1 MKRRIPQYSELRELV
16 QFKAFDPDRRRAR
29 LAKANTIADLRNIA
43 RRRVPTAAFEYVDGG
58 SFAEHSL
65 RRNRDAFDAVEFNPH
80 VLRDVAAVDLRTT
93 IAGAHA
99 ALPVG
104 IAPTGLT
111 RLMHAEGEVAGAQA
125 AASFGIPFSLSTMGT
140 VSIEEVAAE
149 APDAERW
156 FQLYLWK
163 DRPRSLELIRRAEAA
178 GFGALVVTVDTPVSG
193 ARYRDTRNG
202 MTLPPTLTAKT
213 ILDASYRPEWWFN
226 FLTTKPLGFANFEG
240 ERTSVAE
247 QVNTMFDPSLNLE
260 DLAWLRENWSGK
272 LIVKGIQSASDAV
285 DVLAR
290 GADALVVS
298 NHGGRQLDRA
308 PVPLTVLPEIRAAVG
323 PEAQL
328 ILDSGI
334 MSGGDIVAALAA
346 GADFTLIGRAYLYG
360 LMAAGRQ
367 GVERALEILR
377 TEMTLVMQLIGA
389 TSVAELGPEHLRNLA
404 GVPNAAVRGAGA
416 R

>member
-1 MKRRIPQYSELRELV
+1 M
-16 QFKAFDPDRRRAR
+16 
-29 LAKANTIADLRNIA
+29 
-43 RRRVPTAAFEYVDGG
+43 
-58 SFAEHSL
+58 
-65 RRNRDAFDAVEFNPH
+65 
-80 VLRDVAAVDLRTT
+80 
-93 IAGAHA
+93 
-99 ALPVG
+99 
-104 IAPTGLT
+104 
-111 RLMHAEGEVAGAQA
+111 
-125 AASFGIPFSLSTMGT
+125 
-140 VSIEEVAAE
+140 
-149 APDAERW
+149 
-156 FQLYLWK
+156 
-163 DRPRSLELIRRAEAA
+163 
-178 GFGALVVTVDTPVSG
+178 
-193 ARYRDTRNG
+193 
-202 MTLPPTLTAKT
+202 
-213 ILDASYRPEWWFN
+213 
-226 FLTTKPLGFANFEG
+226 
-240 ERTSVAE
+240 AE

-308 PVPLTVLPEIRAAVG
+308 PVPLKVLPEIRAAVG

-360 LMAAGRQ
+360 LMAGGRQ
-367 GVERALEILR
+367 GVDRALEILR

-404 GVPNAAVRGAGA
+404 GVPNAAMRGAAA

>member
-1 MKRRIPQYSELRELV
+1 MVRSLSFHDVRGVMDMRLILEPPLVAVAARSVTAELDTERIEDQFRDGTSFSERLSAARDFHADCAHASRKTCASAMDCSLTDEV
-16 QFKAFDPDRRRAR
+16 CVSTTMPMAHEHSFTEERATYEAIFDAVATGNSEAAQQLMPDYLLEPAW
-29 LAKANTIADLRNIA
+29 ANTIADLRDIA

-93 IAGAHA
+93 IAGAQA

-104 IAPTGLT
+104 IALTGLT

-149 APDAERW
+149 APDADRW

-213 ILDASYRPEWWFN
+213 ILDASYRPEWW
-226 FLTTKPLGFANFEG
+226 
-240 ERTSVAE
+240 
-247 QVNTMFDPSLNLE
+247 
-260 DLAWLRENWSGK
+260 LR
-272 LIVKGIQSASDAV
+272 
-285 DVLAR
+285 
-290 GADALVVS
+290 
-298 NHGGRQLDRA
+298 
-308 PVPLTVLPEIRAAVG
+308 G
-323 PEAQL
+323 P
-328 ILDSGI
+328 
-334 MSGGDIVAALAA
+334 
-346 GADFTLIGRAYLYG
+346 
-360 LMAAGRQ
+360 
-367 GVERALEILR
+367 
-377 TEMTLVMQLIGA
+377 
-389 TSVAELGPEHLRNLA
+389 
-404 GVPNAAVRGAGA
+404 
-416 R
+416 